1 MLENSKVILFDNPL
15 LSEATPNFD
24 FSNPPVDPVELSN
37 TLIKIMTEF
46 NALGVAANQ
55 CGLPYR
61 AFALWSNP
69 SMVCFNPKIVDTSSE
84 TISLEEGCLSFPGVL
99 VKIKRPSI
107 IKVRYAEPNGNIVT
121 KKLIGIT
128 ARAFQHELDHL
139 DGIEYFK
146 RAGTYHYEKAKK
158 DIRLARRKFAKVAT
172 Q

>member
-1 MLENSKVILFDNPL
+1 MLENARVILFDNQMLAQEVP
-15 LSEATPNFD
+15 AFD
-24 FSNPPVDPVELSN
+24 FTNPPVDPVDLSN
-37 TLIKIMTEF
+37 VLIKVMTEF
-46 NALGVAANQ
+46 NALGLAANQ

-69 SMVCFNPKIVDTSSE
+69 SMVCFNPKIIDSSNE

-99 VKIKRPSI
+99 VKIKRPTI

-139 DGIEYFK
+139 NGIEYYK

-158 DIRLARRKFAKVAT
+158 DIRLAKRNFAKLRA
-172 Q
+172 